1 MEQNPAQFSR
11 DAQGT
16 PITQPKAYAERVAMA
31 AKAVAEA
38 KIAMP
43 VLVDEMDNPLWCT
56 YGRLP
61 NSAFLI
67 GMDGRII
74 VRQDWND
81 ARRLE
86 QSIGEKLGVWR

>member
-1 MEQNPAQFSR
+1 
-11 DAQGT
+11 
-16 PITQPKAYAERVAMA
+16 MA
-31 AKAVAEA
+31 VKTVAEA

-56 YGRLP
+56 YGRQP
-61 NSAFLI
+61 NNAFLI

-81 ARRLE
+81 AHRLE
-86 QSIGEKLGVWR
+86 LAIRDYLGIWR